1 MDINQEL
8 YQLQLQQQAFNKRL
22 ELILL
27 KLKELESIPLI
38 ENSTPT
44 TLSIRQVAKAS
55 GLHRNT
61 VKKDIDNGVLK
72 VVHRGGRERVTAQSA
87 DQYINPK
94 S

>member
-1 MDINQEL
+1 MDINEEL

-27 KLKELESIPLI
+27 KLKELESIPFKGKPT
-38 ENSTPT
+38 ST

-61 VKKDIDNGVLK
+61 VQKDVDNGVLE
-72 VVHRGGRERVTAQSA
+72 VVHRGGRKRVTAQSA